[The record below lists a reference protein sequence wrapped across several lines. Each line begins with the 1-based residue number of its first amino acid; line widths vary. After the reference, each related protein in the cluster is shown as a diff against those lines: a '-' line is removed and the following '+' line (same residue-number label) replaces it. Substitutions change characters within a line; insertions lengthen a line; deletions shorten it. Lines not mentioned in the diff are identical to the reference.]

1 MRGRTLPADGR
12 TMLFTAYRRPE
23 RDASECLHCVAMRFA
38 ELHRDAS
45 ANRPTGSNWQTSG
58 PPPFVRLRSE
68 RASDGKPSFAHL
80 SLRPCG
86 NSELVSRRARGVHR
100 SCGAAKVDGKAAHIP
115 TDSTA
120 ARQLPSFAAKM
131 PGTVRSERMWQV
143 SRERRRQSADICT
156 AAFEID
162 VTSFCLRPARLR
174 LAQPSPPSAR

>member
-12 TMLFTAYRRPE
+12 TMLFTARTEGRERRVGM
-23 RDASECLHCVAMRFA
+23 LNCVAMPFA

-68 RASDGKPSFAHL
+68 RASGGKPSFAHL

-86 NSELVSRRARGVHR
+86 NSELVSRRAKGVHR

-120 ARQLPSFAAKM
+120 ARQLPWFAAKM
-131 PGTVRSERMWQV
+131 PGHGSLRAHVATFRVNADGNPRISVRRHLKS
-143 SRERRRQSADICT
+143 
-156 AAFEID
+156 
-162 VTSFCLRPARLR
+162 TSLR
-174 LAQPSPPSAR
+174 SV